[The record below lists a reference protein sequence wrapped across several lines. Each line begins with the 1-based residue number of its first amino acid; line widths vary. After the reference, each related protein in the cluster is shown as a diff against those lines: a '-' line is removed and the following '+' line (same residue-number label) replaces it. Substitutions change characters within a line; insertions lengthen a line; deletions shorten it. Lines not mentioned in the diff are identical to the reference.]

1 MQPINSGQFRPA
13 PLPPTT
19 ARRAVDGGSALVSEA
34 VARVMGGRSKSVDAP
49 ALPRDPAPSRTAYR
63 MSRLWLTPSFRFFM
77 RRMAPVLG
85 IAACVAIWFADA
97 DHRQSFA
104 DSYGAVKREVQN
116 RPEFM
121 VKLMAVDGVSDGL
134 AQTVRDVAHV
144 EFPVSSFELDLEGMM
159 ERIEGLD
166 AVADVGLRVRAG
178 GILQVDV
185 TERVPTF
192 VWRGPNGLE
201 LLDHTGHRVAQI
213 DSRLEFP
220 NLPLVAGEGANI
232 MIAQAASIL
241 RVSGPI
247 LPRVRGLMRIGERR
261 WDIVLDH
268 GQTILLP
275 EKNPIGALA
284 QVIALDQAQDLLDR
298 DVTHVDLRNPS
309 RPTLRLTE
317 IAHDDMRKIKGLE
330 LGVSFQ

>member
-1 MQPINSGQFRPA
+1 MQPVNHGQFRPA
-13 PLPPTT
+13 PTPPTQ

-34 VARVMGGRSKSVDAP
+34 VARVMGGRKGDAP
-49 ALPRDPAPSRTAYR
+49 AAPRDPAPSRTAYR
-63 MSRLWLTPSFRFFM
+63 MNRLWLTPSFRFFM
-77 RRMAPVLG
+77 RRLAPVLF
-85 IAACVAIWFADA
+85 IAACVALWFADA
-97 DHRQSFA
+97 DRRQGFNESVA
-104 DSYGAVKREVQN
+104 AIKRDVQN

-121 VKLMAVDGVSDGL
+121 VKLMAVDGASEGL
-134 AQTVRDVAHV
+134 SQNVREVAHV
-144 EFPVSSFELDLEGMM
+144 DFPISSFELDLAGMM
-159 ERIEGLD
+159 ERIEALD

-178 GILQVDV
+178 GILQIDV
-185 TERVPTF
+185 TERVPSV

-201 LLDHTGHRVAQI
+201 LLDLEGHRVAAI
-213 DSRLEFP
+213 NSRLEYP
-220 NLPLVAGEGANI
+220 DLPLVAGEGANTA
-232 MIAQAASIL
+232 IAEATSIL

-261 WDIVLDH
+261 WDIVLDR
-268 GQTILLP
+268 GQTIMLP
-275 EKNPIGALA
+275 EQNPTGALA

-298 DVTHVDLRNPS
+298 DVTHVDLRNPL